1 MKLSEY
7 LKTTRINLS
16 GFKSGVITFDVY
28 KSAHIGLNVY
38 TKTVEFL
45 CKNLGLEEPSA
56 SLSDLITLDTL
67 DDNYLG
73 LDLVRSN
80 IGVDTES
87 DALQLSVVVV
97 VR

>member
-7 LKTTRINLS
+7 LKTTRIDLS
-16 GFKSGVITFDVY
+16 DFKLGVITFDVY
-28 KSAHIGLNVY
+28 KSAYIGSSVY

-56 SLSDLITLDTL
+56 SLSDLVTL

-73 LDLVRSN
+73 LDLVRS
-80 IGVDTES
+80 IITVDTES
-87 DALQLSVVVV
+87 DNLRLSFKVVVK
-97 VR
+97 

>member
-1 MKLSEY
+1 MKLSDYVE
-7 LKTTRINLS
+7 TTRIDLS
-16 GFKSGVITFDVY
+16 NFKSGMITFDVY

-56 SLSDLITLDTL
+56 SLSDLITLD
-67 DDNYLG
+67 DNYLG
-73 LDLVRSN
+73 LDLVRS
-80 IGVDTES
+80 IITVDTES
-87 DALQLSVVVV
+87 DNLRLSFKIV

>member
-7 LKTTRINLS
+7 LKTTRIDLS
-16 GFKSGVITFDVY
+16 DFKSGMITFDVY

-56 SLSDLITLDTL
+56 SLSDLITLD
-67 DDNYLG
+67 DNYLG
-73 LDLVRSN
+73 LDLVRS
-80 IGVDTES
+80 IITVDTES
-87 DALQLSVVVV
+87 DNLRLSFKVV

>member
-7 LKTTRINLS
+7 LKTTRIDLS
-16 GFKSGVITFDVY
+16 DFKSGMITFDVY
-28 KSAHIGLNVY
+28 KSAHIGLNVC

-56 SLSDLITLDTL
+56 SLSDLITLDN
-67 DDNYLG
+67 NYLG
-73 LDLVRSN
+73 MDLVKS
-80 IGVDTES
+80 IITVDTES
-87 DALQLSVVVV
+87 DNLRLSFKIV

>member
-7 LKTTRINLS
+7 LKTTRIDLS
-16 GFKSGVITFDVY
+16 DFKSGMITFDVY

-56 SLSDLITLDTL
+56 SLSDLITLD
-67 DDNYLG
+67 DNYLG
-73 LDLVRSN
+73 LNVVRSV
-80 IGVDTES
+80 ITVDTES
-87 DALQLSVVVV
+87 DNLRLSFKVV

>member
-16 GFKSGVITFDVY
+16 GFKSGMITFDIY

-56 SLSDLITLDTL
+56 SLSDLITLD
-67 DDNYLG
+67 DNYLG
-73 LDLVRSN
+73 LDLVRSS
-80 IGVDTES
+80 ISVDTES
-87 DALQLSVVVV
+87 DALQLSFVVVV
-97 VR
+97 K

>member
-16 GFKSGVITFDVY
+16 NFKSGVITFDVY

-56 SLSDLITLDTL
+56 SLSDLITLD
-67 DDNYLG
+67 DNYLG
-73 LDLVRSN
+73 LDLVRSS
-80 IGVDTES
+80 ISVDTES
-87 DALQLSVVVV
+87 DALQLSFVVVV
-97 VR
+97 K

>member
-56 SLSDLITLDTL
+56 SLSDLITLD
-67 DDNYLG
+67 DNYLG
-73 LDLVRSN
+73 LDLVRSS
-80 IGVDTES
+80 ISVDTES
-87 DALQLSVVVV
+87 DALALSFVVVV
-97 VR
+97 K